1 MRCRHSNDTT
11 RMETEIKKF
20 IKEYSSEI
28 LDGNAAIF
36 AGAGLSMSCGMS
48 SWKELLKDIAEELKL
63 DIDREN
69 DLLSIA
75 QFYYNKKRGRGEIN
89 QQLIKAFKKK
99 VTLSDNHRILA
110 SLPISTYWTTNYDHL
125 IEESLEDEGKIVD
138 IKKTIENLA
147 QSIPHRDV
155 VIYKMHGD
163 VDDPSK
169 TVLLK
174 DDYEIYHQKNA
185 LFITSLKSDL
195 LSKTFLFIGFSFDDP
210 NLSYIL
216 SKIRILLEEDAKP
229 HYCIFRSVRRD
240 DFEDEKIFTYE
251 KIRQELRMDDLKR
264 YGIRPILIEKIEQ
277 IKDILFH
284 IKTKVLSKSIFIS
297 GAAEKYDPM
306 HPDDANKFV
315 FEIARQ
321 LAATGNKIVSGF
333 GLGVGSSVVNGV
345 LSYVYSSTGRLLDHH
360 IVLRPFPQ
368 NIKDIDERKEKWSR
382 YRKDMI
388 SQAGIA
394 IFLFGN
400 KKQGSNT
407 ILSDGMREEFEIAK
421 KHKLTIIPV
430 AATGYMAKEIWADI
444 SSNLNEYYSSL
455 KLRNAIT
462 ILNQLTL
469 DQTEGLV
476 TAIIKAVEATQEL

>member
-264 YGIRPILIEKIEQ
+264 YGIRPILIEKFEQ

-315 FEIARQ
+315 FEIARNWQ
-321 LAATGNKIVSGF
+321 QQV
-333 GLGVGSSVVNGV
+333 
-345 LSYVYSSTGRLLDHH
+345 
-360 IVLRPFPQ
+360 
-368 NIKDIDERKEKWSR
+368 IK
-382 YRKDMI
+382 
-388 SQAGIA
+388 
-394 IFLFGN
+394 
-400 KKQGSNT
+400 
-407 ILSDGMREEFEIAK
+407 
-421 KHKLTIIPV
+421 
-430 AATGYMAKEIWADI
+430 
-444 SSNLNEYYSSL
+444 
-455 KLRNAIT
+455 
-462 ILNQLTL
+462 
-469 DQTEGLV
+469 
-476 TAIIKAVEATQEL
+476 

>member
-1 MRCRHSNDTT
+1 
-11 RMETEIKKF
+11 
-20 IKEYSSEI
+20 
-28 LDGNAAIF
+28 
-36 AGAGLSMSCGMS
+36 
-48 SWKELLKDIAEELKL
+48 
-63 DIDREN
+63 
-69 DLLSIA
+69 
-75 QFYYNKKRGRGEIN
+75 
-89 QQLIKAFKKK
+89 
-99 VTLSDNHRILA
+99 
-110 SLPISTYWTTNYDHL
+110 
-125 IEESLEDEGKIVD
+125 
-138 IKKTIENLA
+138 
-147 QSIPHRDV
+147 
-155 VIYKMHGD
+155 
-163 VDDPSK
+163 
-169 TVLLK
+169 
-174 DDYEIYHQKNA
+174 
-185 LFITSLKSDL
+185 
-195 LSKTFLFIGFSFDDP
+195 
-210 NLSYIL
+210 
-216 SKIRILLEEDAKP
+216 
-229 HYCIFRSVRRD
+229 
-240 DFEDEKIFTYE
+240 
-251 KIRQELRMDDLKR
+251 MDDLKR
-264 YGIRPILIEKIEQ
+264 YGIRPILIEKFEQ

-333 GLGVGSSVVNGV
+333 GLGVGSSVVNLV